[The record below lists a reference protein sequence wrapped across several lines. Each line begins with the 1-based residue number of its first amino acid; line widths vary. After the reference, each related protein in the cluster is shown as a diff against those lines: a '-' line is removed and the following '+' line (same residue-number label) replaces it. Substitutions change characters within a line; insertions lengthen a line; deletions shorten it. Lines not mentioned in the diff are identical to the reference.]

1 MKILPLL
8 LTAITTLACSA
19 MAGPLQVLVLDKE
32 GKPVRDAV
40 VVVYPDGQGAQP
52 APLARNA
59 TIEQEKMRFVPALT
73 VVPAGATVRFTNLD
87 RWDHHVRG
95 APGGLAAATP
105 SAQGSSNFEMRLPG
119 RIEGKPASYAERV
132 LDQPGAILLGCHL
145 HGSMRGHVFVTDS
158 PWTLQT
164 GADGLAEFPQVPG
177 GAARLRVWHAEQY
190 LDLPPQVLHIGA
202 APVQQTVQLSV
213 VPRTRRM

>member
-1 MKILPLL
+1 MRVLPLL
-8 LTAITTLACSA
+8 FAAITTLACGA

-52 APLARNA
+52 VPLARNA
-59 TIEQEKMRFVPALT
+59 IIEQEKMRFVPALT

-95 APGGLAAATP
+95 APGGLAAITEPAL
-105 SAQGSSNFEMRLPG
+105 GGNNFEMRLPG
-119 RIEGKPASYAERV
+119 KIEGRPASYTERV
-132 LDQPGAILLGCHL
+132 FDQPGAILLGCHL

-158 PWTLQT
+158 AWTLQT

-177 GAARLRVWHAEQY
+177 GPARLRVWHAEQI
-190 LDLPPQVLHIGA
+190 LDLPQQILSIGA
-202 APVQQTVQLSV
+202 ASLRQTVQLSV